1 MIMAI
6 LKAQSFEL
14 EFSYH
19 NLNECDEIE
28 YTFDIKWEGK
38 PFFNP
43 EIYRNEN
50 ESYYIKDRKFIINDC
65 FDDDWLMIFFI
76 ELLKTRKGQATE
88 AIEPPEIVFK
98 ATIWEDKREAK
109 EKSCEGKTC
118 AVGQADGTITHEP
131 YAETMKMFI
140 PLWENNIGF
149 SIKIPSCKPEG
160 YFESRE
166 YTSFTLT
173 VNTNFNNLLKFV
185 QDFQEEMYTFYR
197 KFADR
202 IKYLGSGKYEVINKE

>member
-1 MIMAI
+1 MAT

-14 EFSYH
+14 EFLYH

-43 EIYRNEN
+43 EIYKNN
-50 ESYYIKDRKFIINDC
+50 NDSYYIKDGTFIISDC

-76 ELLKTRKGQATE
+76 ELLKTRKGQTTE

-98 ATIWEDKREAK
+98 ATTWEDKKDVK
-109 EKSCEGKTC
+109 EKSWEGKTC
-118 AVGQADGTITHEP
+118 AVGQADGTIIHEP

-140 PLWENNIGF
+140 PLWENDIEF
-149 SIKIPSCKPEG
+149 SIEIPSCKPEG
-160 YFESRE
+160 YFESKQ
-166 YTSFTLT
+166 YTCFTLT
-173 VNTNFNNLLKFV
+173 VKTTSDDLLKFV
-185 QDFQEEMYTFYR
+185 GEFQKEMYTFYH
-197 KFADR
+197 KFANR
-202 IKYLGSGKYEVINKE
+202 VKYLGSGKYEVINKE